1 MLTKYALPCCAVLCC
16 VVLCC
21 AALQPAPTCQITPLA
36 TGIRRVMVY
45 AMLTIAFHM
54 LMFFWHQ
61 PKGTI
66 GKMYG
71 LLPAISKCFTLLSGC
86 LSGVQ
91 GF

>member
-1 MLTKYALPCCAVLCC
+1 MLALTSC

-21 AALQPAPTCQITPLA
+21 ADLQPAPTCKITPLA
-36 TGIRRVMVY
+36 TNIRRVMVY

-71 LLPAISKCFTLLSGC
+71 LLPAVSECFVLGCGC
-86 LSGVQ
+86 L
-91 GF
+91 